1 MRPNVRRLLIALSL
15 AGIAALLLISYI
27 QDVERK
33 TLMKGAPERVLV
45 AKKDI
50 SARTIISEDLVE
62 YREIPKPFIEPLAVS
77 NIGEIIGM
85 VAITDIRKGE
95 QITKNLL
102 LPLQT
107 WTVLSS
113 LIPEGYRAITIHVD
127 EVSGVGGL
135 ILPGDEVDVVATFSL
150 EDLRRYIP
158 EQELERYLR
167 SPQLYRV
174 KGPYSSFATITYKA
188 VRVLAVGRS
197 LLALPPTVTEKKT
210 GFMGMPETYEAGSVS
225 SVTFAVP
232 KEIAKEL
239 ALLEKVANIRL
250 VLRSVREI
258 KLPGED
264 TIIEKPLTV
273 FDILEKYTPKPKPK
287 KVAKAAQ
294 TSQVSPYSYI
304 NIYKRT
310 DLEQV
315 KLRGSEVVEQ
325 KPWEEGRRE
334 RFEPGKIMETFMG
347 SYMKGIENVLKQAGV
362 KVPANLQVPCDT
374 CF

>member
-33 TLMKGAPERVLV
+33 TLMKGAPERILV

-50 SARTIISEDLVE
+50 SARTIITEDLVE
-62 YREIPKPFIEPLAVS
+62 YKEIPKPFIEPLAVS
-77 NIGEIIGM
+77 NIEEIIGM

-102 LPLQT
+102 LPTQT

-113 LIPEGYRAITIHVD
+113 FVPEGYRALTIHVD

-150 EDLRRYIP
+150 EDLRRYVP
-158 EQELERYLR
+158 EEELQRYLR
-167 SPQLYRV
+167 SPQLYRAR
-174 KGPYSSFATITYKA
+174 GPAAAFATITYKGM
-188 VRVLAVGRS
+188 RILAVGKS
-197 LLALPPTVTEKKT
+197 LLALPPTVTEKKA
-210 GFMGMPETYEAGSVS
+210 FMGMPEITETERVS
-225 SVTFAVP
+225 SVTLAVP
-232 KEIAKEL
+232 REIVKEL
-239 ALLEKVANIRL
+239 SLLEKISDIRL
-250 VLRSVREI
+250 VLRSIREI
-258 KLPGED
+258 KIPGED

-273 FDILEKYTPKPKPK
+273 FDILEKYNPRPKPQKVRRATPKEP
-287 KVAKAAQ
+287 
-294 TSQVSPYSYI
+294 VSPFSYI

-310 DLEQV
+310 ELEQV
-315 KLRGSEVVEQ
+315 KLKGSEVVEQ
-325 KPWEEGRRE
+325 KPWGEAETE
-334 RFEPGKIMETFMG
+334 RKPEKLMETFM
-347 SYMKGIENVLKQAGV
+347 STYMKGFENLLRQQGV
-362 KVPANLQVPCDT
+362 NIPGNLPCDT

>member
-15 AGIAALLLISYI
+15 AGIASLLLISYI

-77 NIGEIIGM
+77 DIGEIIGM
-85 VAITDIRKGE
+85 VSITDIRKGE
-95 QITKNLL
+95 QITKNLF

-113 LIPEGYRAITIHVD
+113 FIPENYRAITIHVD

-135 ILPGDEVDVVATFSL
+135 ILPGDEIDVVATFSL

-167 SPQLYRV
+167 SPGLYRV

-197 LLALPPTVTEKKT
+197 LLALPPTVSEKKA
-210 GFMGMPETYEAGSVS
+210 GFMGMPETAETERIT
-225 SVTFAVP
+225 SVTLAVP
-232 KEIAKEL
+232 KEIVKEL
-239 ALLEKVANIRL
+239 SLLEKISDIRL
-250 VLRSVREI
+250 VLRSVKEA

-273 FDILEKYTPKPKPK
+273 YDILEKYNPKPKPK
-287 KVAKAAQ
+287 KV
-294 TSQVSPYSYI
+294 TQVTPTPQISPYSYI

-315 KLRGSEVVEQ
+315 KLRGNEVIEQ
-325 KPWEEGRRE
+325 KPWGEGRRRE
-334 RFEPGKIMETFMG
+334 FEPGKIMETFMG

-362 KVPANLQVPCDT
+362 KVPANLSVPCDT